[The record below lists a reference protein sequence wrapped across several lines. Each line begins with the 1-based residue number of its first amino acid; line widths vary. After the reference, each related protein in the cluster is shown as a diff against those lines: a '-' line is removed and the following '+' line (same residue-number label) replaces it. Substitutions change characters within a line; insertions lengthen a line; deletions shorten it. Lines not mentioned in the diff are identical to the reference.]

1 MNQFVFKTN
10 KFIFKTNMFCRV
22 NPFIAVKQR

>member
-10 KFIFKTNMFCRV
+10 KFIFKTNMFGRV
-22 NPFIAVKQR
+22 NLFIAVKQR